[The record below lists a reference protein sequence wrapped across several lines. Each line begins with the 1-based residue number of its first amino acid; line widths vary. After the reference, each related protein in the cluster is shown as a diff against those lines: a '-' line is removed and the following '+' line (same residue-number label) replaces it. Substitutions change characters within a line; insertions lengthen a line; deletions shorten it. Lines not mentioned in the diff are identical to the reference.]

1 MHQLIVAPFLDDHL
15 VLRPGHQSGFKIPR
29 THYLE
34 LAESPDDRTCPDW
47 LASAAQRAFGLDL
60 AGRPLR
66 PNVLVR
72 EQSPY
77 GYVRAS
83 YELNLGCNYDCE
95 HCYLGDRPFD
105 GLDWEGRER
114 LLHIMRDAGVVW
126 IQLTGGEPLI
136 DKYFPDVYTLANQL
150 GMMVS
155 ISSNGSRLATPR
167 VLDLLTAQR
176 PYRVTLSVYGATE
189 ESYDGMTRRKGSYR
203 KFIKGLDAAVEAE
216 LSLQLNIVVSNHN
229 AHEVDAMVEMA
240 RSRGVAHHVFVN
252 MVPTIHGDGGVL
264 VTQSEEHLRERRPF
278 GGCNAGHTF
287 FHSDP
292 HGRATICKVGRDDAI
307 DLMEEGVEGLA
318 RLGEIADRLM
328 LRTGGCSG
336 CALSGSCTVCRPL
349 AKQYQQAQA
358 PLKSYCQH
366 GQREEVSAS

>member
-1 MHQLIVAPFLDDHL
+1 MHKLIVAPFMEDHL
-15 VLRPGHQSGFKIPR
+15 VLSPGHQSGFKIPR

-34 LAESPDDRTCPDW
+34 LAEAPGDRTCPDW
-47 LASAAQRAFGLDL
+47 LVSAARRAFALELD
-60 AGRPLR
+60 GHPLH
-66 PNVLVR
+66 PDVLVR
-72 EQSPY
+72 QRSPY

-114 LLHIMRDAGVVW
+114 LLHIMRDAGVLW

-136 DKYFPDVYTLANQL
+136 DKYFPDVHTLANRL
-150 GMMVS
+150 GMMIS

-189 ESYDGMTRRKGSYR
+189 ESYDGMTRRRGSFR

-240 RSRGVAHHVFVN
+240 ESRGVPHHVFVN
-252 MVPTIHGDGGVL
+252 MVPTIHGDGSVL
-264 VTQSEEHLRERRPF
+264 VTQSQEHLRKRKPF

-307 DLMEEGVEGLA
+307 NLMEEGVEGLA
-318 RLGEIADRLM
+318 RLGAIADRLM

-349 AKQYQQAQA
+349 AKQYQQAKA
-358 PLKSYCQH
+358 PLGFYCRH